1 MEPPYAVPGTSARQA
16 CRRWKL
22 STLLI
27 GATLVAQPACGVK
40 QQGTSTA
47 APSPYCK
54 GKLDIER
61 SSVCGKDEMWDAKS
75 LCAFSSYLKR
85 NCPVRCQTCTTLNST
100 SDASPKLS
108 VLPMEYWALESGPDA
123 SSDIREYEVAWSKM
137 ERLYD
142 EATARA
148 QLHAAVVFYPNEA
161 NREASVLL
169 HVYKRFLTLRTQLLG
184 KGWTN
189 ILMASNTI
197 DY

>member
-1 MEPPYAVPGTSARQA
+1 MNISYHLISPLRRFISQVRDIKILNSVEQRIHTRRNDTTSP
-16 CRRWKL
+16 KF
-22 STLLI
+22 
-27 GATLVAQPACGVK
+27 
-40 QQGTSTA
+40 
-47 APSPYCK
+47 K

-142 EATARA
+142 EATARV